1 MDKLGLSTED
11 MPTLYL
17 VPLGTGNDL
26 ARTLGFGPGADGS
39 LNIKDVM
46 RQIAN
51 EQITTDTLLDRWK
64 VDVVPKRYYGKRK
77 RPAEIFWKCFTII
90 CKISDEFLQ
99 SNCTFSGIKL
109 PSQTI
114 YMQNYLS
121 IGVDALVT
129 YNFHKARESP
139 FYFMSS
145 RLINKL
151 IYFSYGTKDVLERE
165 CKDLDKVCD
174 LNYSKPNI

>member
-1 MDKLGLSTED
+1 
-11 MPTLYL
+11 
-17 VPLGTGNDL
+17 
-26 ARTLGFGPGADGS
+26 
-39 LNIKDVM
+39 
-46 RQIAN
+46 
-51 EQITTDTLLDRWK
+51 
-64 VDVVPKRYYGKRK
+64 
-77 RPAEIFWKCFTII
+77 
-90 CKISDEFLQ
+90 
-99 SNCTFSGIKL
+99 
-109 PSQTI
+109 
-114 YMQNYLS
+114 MQNYLS

-174 LNYSKPNI
+174 LNSTKPNILHVQITRFVFTHKYLFTDFRLIP